1 MQVGNVHLE
10 FKKEIR
16 AGDVDL
22 EVITMEIRVESAG
35 VIAQRM

>member
-1 MQVGNVHLE
+1 MHLE
-10 FKKEIR
+10 LRKEIR